1 MASYINRAS
10 RYLQL
15 IKSQESIHDIR
26 AELKEGTLDLLHQ
39 ELHTDERKQAFWI
52 NIYNAAFIDMRRT
65 GITKPAV
72 YKKRLIPI
80 ADFRISLDEI
90 EHGILRRFRSKA
102 SLGYLPQLFPRKII
116 KKLAVHQLDPRIH
129 FALNC
134 GAASCPP
141 IHYYQLKKIDQQ
153 LSLAERSF
161 IESDSLVRDKK
172 KQIEVSKI
180 FLWYQGDFG
189 GKAGIKRL
197 HSKVLKRN
205 LHNYKL
211 SYSNYDWTEDL
222 DNWG

>member
-15 IKSQESIHDIR
+15 IRSEKPIHEIR
-26 AELKEGTLDLLHQ
+26 AELKEGTLALLQ
-39 ELHTDERKQAFWI
+39 EELHTDERKLAFWI
-52 NIYNAAFIDMRRT
+52 NIYNAAFLDMRRT
-65 GITKPAV
+65 GITRPAI

-102 SLGYLPQLFPRKII
+102 SLGYLPQFFPGKMI
-116 KKLAVHQLDPRIH
+116 KQLAVSKRDPRIH

-134 GAASCPP
+134 GAKSCPP
-141 IHYYQLKKIDQQ
+141 IRSYDLKKIDQQ
-153 LSLAERSF
+153 LNLAQRSF
-161 IESDSLVRDKK
+161 LETDSKVIESK
-172 KQIEVSKI
+172 KQLEVSKI

-205 LHNYKL
+205 LH
-211 SYSNYDWTEDL
+211 SYRLRYAEYDWTDTSAVAQ
-222 DNWG
+222 